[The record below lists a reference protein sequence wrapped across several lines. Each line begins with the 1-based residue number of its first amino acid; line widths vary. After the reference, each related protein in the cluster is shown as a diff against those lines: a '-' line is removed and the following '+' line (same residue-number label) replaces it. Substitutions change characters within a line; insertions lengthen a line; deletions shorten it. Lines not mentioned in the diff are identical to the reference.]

1 MINEKNSIRIK
12 EIESR
17 LDKLPK
23 GTLTYKTIKGK
34 RQPYLQRTENGKSVS
49 YYIKVNEREKILM
62 ELEERKSLQE
72 ELILLK
78 TYQGEIAEIMK
89 RQPRMRKTP
98 AIGYQFF
105 TDFYDVDGLYIDKTG
120 FIKVWWES

>member
-1 MINEKNSIRIK
+1 
-12 EIESR
+12 
-17 LDKLPK
+17 
-23 GTLTYKTIKGK
+23 
-34 RQPYLQRTENGKSVS
+34 
-49 YYIKVNEREKILM
+49 M

-105 TDFYDVDGLYIDKTG
+105 TDFYDVCSCK
-120 FIKVWWES
+120 E